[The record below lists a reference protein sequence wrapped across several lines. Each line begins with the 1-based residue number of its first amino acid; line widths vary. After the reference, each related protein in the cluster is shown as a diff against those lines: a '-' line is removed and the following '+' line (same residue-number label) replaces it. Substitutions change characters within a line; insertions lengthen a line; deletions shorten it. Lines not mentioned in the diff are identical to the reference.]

1 MQVQNQVAHTLRA
14 NLGRLREVLDRAA
27 TDGSERIG
35 RIADQ
40 VCEAFDLRDSRG
52 RLQRASCRKAL
63 ATLAA
68 AGQVTPAAAATPGR
82 RQRAPAAGPGASGG
96 GGACGAAGGGRD

>member
-14 NLGRLREVLDRAA
+14 NLGRLREVLDLAA
-27 TDGSERIG
+27 TDGIERIG

-63 ATLAA
+63 ATLEA
-68 AGQVTPAAAATPGR
+68 AGQVTLPPR
-82 RQRAPAAGPGASGG
+82 RPAPAAGAGAAGG
-96 GGACGAAGGGRD
+96 GGACGGAGGGWD